1 MCIREGV
8 QAKETTDATPQ
19 KYVHHG
25 AAVCGGW
32 CANEKGKAG
41 QSKDGDERYT
51 CAASLSV

>member
-19 KYVHHG
+19 KYVHQC

-32 CANEKGKAG
+32 CANENGKAG
-41 QSKDGDERYT
+41 QSKDVDERYT